1 MDNDGKLKFP
11 VAIYGAGATAN
22 SLFVSLKQ
30 QYNVVCFCDGDK
42 QKHGSMLLGLPV
54 MKFDD
59 AIMHYEQLRVYV
71 GTNVNYKFEIMDRLI
86 TEGFPKERI
95 LNYEP
100 YKKYRSCQCLE
111 TRIGFSEQAMLICPS
126 SFGRNQSPVI
136 PYSGNSNQN
145 MKNYMR
151 VRDSIIDTLSY
162 STQQTDDCI
171 KHNCTNCP
179 EVKDGFWAV
188 KRRISDIC
196 FSIKHRCNFKCSY
209 CVEAKLDKSALTGN
223 EHLDEVLDT
232 MGLMRDQGVIDK
244 LAIVSVAPTEIS
256 IHPNRDKILK
266 TMEPY
271 ICQFTTN
278 CGVYVE
284 AIAKSLQKG
293 GKIYCS
299 LDAGTPETFLRV
311 KAVNCFRKVCDNLK
325 KYAESG
331 TVEIKY
337 IFLPDCNDNEVDLD
351 GFIEACKTISP
362 AAIHIARNTYD
373 YGTILSKHT
382 MDMIVRMINKAMEQG
397 LQVNCSS
404 LIFLPEEYKYIKDEV
419 STTMKNEKI

>member
-59 AIMHYEQLRVYV
+59 AIMHYKKLRVYV

-136 PYSGNSNQN
+136 SYTEDSEQN
-145 MKNYMR
+145 IKDYISI
-151 VRDSIIDTLSY
+151 RDEIIDSLTLS
-162 STQQTDDCI
+162 TRKNNCVE
-171 KHNCTNCP
+171 HNCANCP
-179 EVKDGFWAV
+179 EVKEGFWAV
-188 KRRISDIC
+188 NRRISDIC

-209 CVEAKLDKSALTGN
+209 CVEAKLDKSELTGN

-232 MGLMRDQGVIDK
+232 MELMREIGVIDK
-244 LAIVSVAPTEIS
+244 LAIVSIAPTEIS
-256 IHPNRDKILK
+256 IHPNRDKILN
-266 TMEPY
+266 TMRPY

-278 CGVYVE
+278 CGVYVDV
-284 AIAKSLQKG
+284 IAKSLQRG
-293 GKIYCS
+293 GKIFCS
-299 LDAGTPETFLRV
+299 LDAGTPETFQKV
-311 KAVNCFRKVCDNLK
+311 KTVNCFQKVCDNLK

-331 TVEIKY
+331 AVEIKY
-337 IFLPDCNDNEVDLD
+337 IFLSGYNDNEEDVD
-351 GFIEACKTISP
+351 GFIEVCKDISP
-362 AAIHIARNTYD
+362 VAIHIARNTCN
-373 YGTILSKHT
+373 YGTVLPKRT
-382 MDMIVRMINKAMEQG
+382 MDMMARMISKGIEEG
-397 LQVNCSS
+397 LQVNCSPMV
-404 LIFLPEEYKYIKDEV
+404 FMPEEYNYIKTTV
-419 STTMKNEKI
+419 SAILK